1 MMGRSFATNAAR
13 ISAVKPSYPAACLRI
28 APVGAKEGVDVL
40 PLFSRGIIVK
50 VFANVFF
57 KIGKPQRDVLAA
69 ARASPAFQRYVLQR
83 KRAPQ
88 VLQLR
93 SLKQITIARQ
103 HHIVPHSLACQSL

>member
-57 KIGKPQRDVLAA
+57 KIGKPQRHVLAA
-69 ARASPAFQRYVLQR
+69 ACCSRDRA
-83 KRAPQ
+83 RAPYCLA
-88 VLQLR
+88 LQ
-93 SLKQITIARQ
+93 TINDSPPIQRGRGTGLS
-103 HHIVPHSLACQSL
+103 V